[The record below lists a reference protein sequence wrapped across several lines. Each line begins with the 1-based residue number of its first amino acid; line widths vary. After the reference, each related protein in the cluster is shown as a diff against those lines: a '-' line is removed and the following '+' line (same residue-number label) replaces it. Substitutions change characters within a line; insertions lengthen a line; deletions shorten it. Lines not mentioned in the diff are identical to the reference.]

1 MQQTITAQWLETMYL
16 AYNSTG
22 YMYEKYNAY
31 EVGVGGGGGEGAGAA
46 VSGVDTSGSGALA
59 VGDSC
64 LLQEVKR
71 VMAQRPKILSSWLG
85 FIIMR
90 SGEASL

>member
-1 MQQTITAQWLETMYL
+1 MV
-16 AYNSTG
+16 G
-22 YMYEKYNAY
+22 G
-31 EVGVGGGGGEGAGAA
+31 GVGGVVGGVVGGGVGGGEGAGAA